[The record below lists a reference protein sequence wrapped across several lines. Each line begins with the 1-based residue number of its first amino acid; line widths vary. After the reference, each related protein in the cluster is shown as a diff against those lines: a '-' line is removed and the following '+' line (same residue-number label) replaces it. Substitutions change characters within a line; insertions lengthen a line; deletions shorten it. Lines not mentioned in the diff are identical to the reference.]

1 MNTTTSPTNEAGLAP
16 SSSPPAG
23 ASIRV
28 HDPESYRERLPA
40 WEAFMAEQG
49 RTRLSLHPRW
59 LSILERGLGHR
70 PHVIEA
76 VEGEMVRG
84 LLPLVL
90 VQSALFGRFLVGLPY
105 LNYGGVVASDPE
117 TARLLIDRALE
128 LAERFKV
135 RHLEL
140 RHEEPVDHPRMET
153 ASGMKLHMRRALPK
167 TADALWAELGPKV
180 RNQVRKGEKHALKV
194 EWGGTD
200 LLGDFYEVFS
210 RNMRDLGTPV
220 YGRGLF
226 RAILEGFPDRAELCV
241 VRLEGA
247 PIASSLLLHGREAS
261 EVPSAG
267 SLRVHNPTCAN
278 MLMYWSLLVRAVERG
293 QSEFDFGRSSPASPT
308 HKFKSQWGAK
318 PFPANWSYHVRSGD
332 RSAMRPDNPKNQRL
346 IAIWRRLP
354 VGLTRLIGPSIVRGI
369 P

>member
-1 MNTTTSPTNEAGLAP
+1 MSSTTRPRNEIDSAP
-16 SSSPPAG
+16 SFPPAAG

-28 HDPESYRERLPA
+28 IDPKGYRDRLSA
-40 WEAFMAEQG
+40 WEAFMAERG

-59 LSILERGLGHR
+59 LSVLERGLGHR
-70 PHVIEA
+70 PFVIEA
-76 VEGEMVRG
+76 LEGEAIRG

-105 LNYGGVVASDPE
+105 LNYGGVVCSDPE
-117 TARLLIDRALE
+117 TARRLIDRALE
-128 LAERFKV
+128 LAERLKV

-140 RHEEPVDHPRMET
+140 RHEAPMDHPRMET
-153 ASGMKLHMRRALPK
+153 VAGMKVHMRRSLPE
-167 TADALWAELGPKV
+167 TTEALWAELGPKV

-220 YGRGLF
+220 YGRRLF
-226 RAILEGFPDRAELCV
+226 RSILEAFPDQAELCV

-247 PIASSLLLHGREAS
+247 PIAASLLLHGREAS

-267 SLRVHNPTCAN
+267 SLRDHNPTCAN
-278 MLMYWSLLVRAVERG
+278 MLMYWNLLVRALERG
-293 QSEFDFGRSSPASPT
+293 QAEFDFGRSSPESPT
-308 HKFKSQWGAK
+308 HRFKAQWGAK

-354 VGLTRLIGPSIVRGI
+354 VGLTRLIGPGIVRGI